1 MLSNRNFW
9 LLAFAGLLFPMAG
22 VLHAQAPFAAQRET
36 GSIEF
41 LARVTPTGARSEP
54 VRQFTFYLLKKSYAD
69 IRAEA
74 EQAQP
79 KPDQESFVSNLPLS
93 GALKTWMKEKKT
105 IELTAPEIVKL
116 LTADTILSIPE
127 FRDAYFRANTGLARG
142 LPKPRFKELDRTQ
155 NPEKYAKQ
163 KLEYEVALR
172 NFIEANPLTVEG
184 TETEL
189 ASVTPHLAWTRV
201 QISYR
206 RQMDRR
212 VPELAQTKYLVT
224 KTDTDLE
231 GRGRLSGIPPGNYWL
246 STLGLE
252 ATAGDAHLNWDVE
265 VNVRLGQLSRLE
277 LTDLNATEWR
287 GSAEMK

>member
-1 MLSNRNFW
+1 MAFVAFLSSTV
-9 LLAFAGLLFPMAG
+9 A

-79 KPDQESFVSNLPLS
+79 KPDQESFVSKLPLS
-93 GALKTWMKEKKT
+93 DALKTWMKQKNT
-105 IELTAPEIVKL
+105 IDLTAPDIVKL

-127 FRDAYFRANTGLARG
+127 FRDAYFRANSGLARG

-163 KLEYEVALR
+163 KLEYEVALH
-172 NFIEANPLTVEG
+172 NFIEANPLTIEG
-184 TETEL
+184 IETEL
-189 ASVTPHLAWTRV
+189 ASVTPHLAWTRL

-206 RQMDRR
+206 QQMDHR
-212 VPELAQTKYLVT
+212 VPELAQTKYLVA

-231 GRGRLSGIPPGNYWL
+231 GRGRLAGIPPGNYWL
-246 STLGLE
+246 STLGFE
-252 ATAGDAHLNWDVE
+252 ATAGDARLNWDVE
-265 VNVRLGQLSRLE
+265 VEVRRGQPSRLE